1 MRKENSTVYWA
12 NLRHRRMRQA
22 NEATDE
28 AMKKV
33 YLMAFCYCDKMI
45 GRILRQR
52 RNLAKYLGVVV
63 LVFCLGY
70 LGGCAKVLKGSGY
83 MLEATGDAVSGIG
96 NHLIETGEG
105 QEK

>member
-1 MRKENSTVYWA
+1 MRKENSTQYWA
-12 NLRHRRMRQA
+12 SRKNRLMSLA
-22 NEATDE
+22 NQTTDG